1 LRIEIGGADIESP
14 FHGNPKKGDG
24 QLEVSKSPALP
35 KSDKERNR
43 NPATAQKVFTM
54 DRIWCSRCSGFGVHD
69 GPDSAFT
76 MARKM
81 HITPAT
87 TIIHQ
92 NQHTC

>member
-14 FHGNPKKGDG
+14 FHGSQKKGDG

-35 KSDKERNR
+35 KSDKEQNR
-43 NPATAQKVFTM
+43 NPAMAQKVFTM
-54 DRIWCSRCSGFGVHD
+54 DRIWCSRWAGFGVHD

-81 HITPAT
+81 QQPT
-87 TIIHQ
+87 TVCFNCI
-92 NQHTC
+92 